1 MSHIRSRTEA
11 AIWGRERQ
19 SKSRSSQNREGSSN
33 VHQDTQRVWAGTI
46 SEYGDP
52 GARATPFHNTG
63 HTPETNVSLEKEGN
77 SPEENIHRTDL
88 LGQEEKKMLTL
99 DESRGMQGWFN
110 STALGATRDIGG
122 PTERSFAY
130 ILRTET
136 EFHGIQHP
144 SLVFP
149 KQLSENNK

>member
-19 SKSRSSQNREGSSN
+19 SENRSSQNREGSSN
-33 VHQDTQRVWAGTI
+33 MRQDPQGVRAGTI
-46 SEYGDP
+46 SEYRDP
-52 GARATPFHNTG
+52 GARATPFHNTR
-63 HTPETNVSLEKEGN
+63 HAPQTNVYLEKEDN
-77 SPEENIHRTDL
+77 NPEENIHRTDL

-110 STALGATRDIGG
+110 STALGATHDIGG

-130 ILRTET
+130 ILRTEK
-136 EFHGIQHP
+136 EFHGIQHL

-149 KQLSENNK
+149 K